1 LLLQAAPTAA
11 IAAAPIVAII
21 IDDLGYNHVQG
32 KRAIDLP
39 AELTYAVIPDTHHA
53 TTLARYAND
62 AGKEVMIHLP
72 MENNAN
78 LPMSRIALTSGLTRE
93 DFQTVLD
100 NALSRVPFARGIN
113 NHMGSTLTQ
122 QPQAMSW
129 LMDSVKLRQLFFV
142 DSRTTPKTI
151 ASSMAMQKNIHTAS
165 RDIFLDNE
173 RNLYAIDIQFRK
185 MIRMAR
191 HKQSIVAIGHPYPAT
206 LEYLELALPMLA
218 SEGIRIVPVSEVIRT
233 RLAGQQVASGRAPIG
248 AE

>member
-1 LLLQAAPTAA
+1 
-11 IAAAPIVAII
+11 
-21 IDDLGYNHVQG
+21 
-32 KRAIDLP
+32 
-39 AELTYAVIPDTHHA
+39 
-53 TTLARYAND
+53 
-62 AGKEVMIHLP
+62 
-72 MENNAN
+72 
-78 LPMSRIALTSGLTRE
+78 
-93 DFQTVLD
+93 
-100 NALSRVPFARGIN
+100 
-113 NHMGSTLTQ
+113 
-122 QPQAMSW
+122 MSW